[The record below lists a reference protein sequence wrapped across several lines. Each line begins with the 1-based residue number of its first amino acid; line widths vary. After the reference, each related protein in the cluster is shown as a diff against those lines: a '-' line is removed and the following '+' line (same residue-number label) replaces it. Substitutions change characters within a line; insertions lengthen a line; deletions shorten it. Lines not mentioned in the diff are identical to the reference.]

1 MREQQAPARDRW
13 YVLIVLTIVYAI
25 NIADRFSIST
35 LIEPIRK
42 ELELSDS
49 EVGVLTGVALG
60 IFYVLVGLPLGRLAD
75 RANRQ
80 RILTVALAT
89 WSLLTALCGL
99 TRNYWQLFGARIGVG
114 IGEAGGTPPSTSILA
129 DKFTARWRPL
139 ALSVFALGAS
149 LGSWIGTSLV
159 GRVEA
164 EHGWRASFLALGL
177 PGLAVALLVWL
188 TVREPRRGQS
198 DAAGSDARSAGFLET
213 LRYVRTRPAVL
224 HFMVGSTVLT
234 FWSWGLLWWTP
245 AFLGRTYQMTVAE
258 AGDTLGPMHLIA
270 GTGVTLLAAW
280 VMTHARAAD
289 SSSVMR
295 LMTWVT
301 LLAVGP
307 SILVY
312 ATDNRQVAV
321 ALLWV
326 FVPAIYFWLGPM
338 FGVLQNL
345 VPSGMRAQACALFLF
360 VTNVANLIVAPQLI
374 GSLSDGFR
382 AAFGTG
388 DASLRWALAGCATS
402 GFWAAWHLWRCGRL
416 IRAAQHLVA
425 AYKPT

>member
-1 MREQQAPARDRW
+1 
-13 YVLIVLTIVYAI
+13 
-25 NIADRFSIST
+25 
-35 LIEPIRK
+35 
-42 ELELSDS
+42 
-49 EVGVLTGVALG
+49 
-60 IFYVLVGLPLGRLAD
+60 
-75 RANRQ
+75 
-80 RILTVALAT
+80 
-89 WSLLTALCGL
+89 
-99 TRNYWQLFGARIGVG
+99 
-114 IGEAGGTPPSTSILA
+114 
-129 DKFTARWRPL
+129 
-139 ALSVFALGAS
+139 
-149 LGSWIGTSLV
+149 
-159 GRVEA
+159 
-164 EHGWRASFLALGL
+164 
-177 PGLAVALLVWL
+177 
-188 TVREPRRGQS
+188 
-198 DAAGSDARSAGFLET
+198 
-213 LRYVRTRPAVL
+213 
-224 HFMVGSTVLT
+224 MVGSTVLT

-289 SSSVMR
+289 SSAVLR

-312 ATDNRQVAV
+312 ATDKRQVAV

-345 VPSGMRAQACALFLF
+345 VPAGMRAQACAVWLF

-388 DASLRWALAGCATS
+388 DASCAAATTS
-402 GFWAAWHLWRCGRL
+402 TPPPTASRSCAAPSPRTPNGSTASRPTPSWR
-416 IRAAQHLVA
+416 
-425 AYKPT
+425 